1 MSFIK
6 ELKRRNVF
14 RVAAAY
20 VVVGWLLAEVASLL
34 FGTFEA
40 PAWVMKVFATVIAL
54 GFPLALFFAWAYEM
68 TPDGIKREAEIDR
81 AQSITAKTG
90 RKLDYF
96 IIAVLIVALSYFA
109 FDKFVPV
116 ASRDAAPV
124 QTTPGDLSEQ
134 ATESGQAES
143 LTQSIAVLPFANM
156 SDDASNEYF

>member
-54 GFPLALFFAWAYEM
+54 GFPLAMF
-68 TPDGIKREAEIDR
+68 
-81 AQSITAKTG
+81 S
-90 RKLDYF
+90 
-96 IIAVLIVALSYFA
+96 
-109 FDKFVPV
+109 
-116 ASRDAAPV
+116 
-124 QTTPGDLSEQ
+124 PGH
-134 ATESGQAES
+134 TK
-143 LTQSIAVLPFANM
+143 
-156 SDDASNEYF
+156 